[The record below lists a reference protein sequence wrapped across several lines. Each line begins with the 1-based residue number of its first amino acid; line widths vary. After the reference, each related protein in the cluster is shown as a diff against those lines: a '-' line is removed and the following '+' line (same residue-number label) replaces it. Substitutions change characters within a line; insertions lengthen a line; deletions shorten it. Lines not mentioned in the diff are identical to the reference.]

1 MLFTSI
7 EYLLFLPLIMVAF
20 FCLKHRSRWVLLL
33 LASYFFYSYWRLD
46 FLLLVLVSTVIDYWA
61 GLRMGRHKEKKKRK
75 PFLYF
80 SLFANFGL
88 LFSFK
93 YLGFFNEQ
101 VRSFFQLF
109 DVQFPTPE
117 IDILLPIG
125 ISFYTFQTLSYSLDV
140 YKGNRKPERHLGYF
154 ALYVSFF
161 PQLVAGPIERSTTLL
176 PQLRDK
182 QRFLWSNV
190 SVGFRL
196 ILWGL
201 FKKVIIADYLY
212 MLIVPIMRNPEQYS
226 GGVFV
231 IGMIATTLWIY
242 ADFSGYT
249 DIAIGSA
256 RLFGI
261 RLLPNFKRPYLSASI
276 SELWQR
282 WHISLTTW
290 INEYFFRPLIRTSS
304 SWFWRYFSILLI
316 FTSIGFW
323 HGATWNFIAFG
334 LLHGIYITLN
344 RITKSFRR
352 RQMNRVL
359 SRTSIIRKAINV
371 FVTLLFWT
379 FSSVFFIADNLQESW
394 HIISHLTEWNGL
406 QELSNVPGIY
416 TVHFIIILLGSG
428 LFIASEIINRKELEN
443 PWDNVR
449 FTGIRWGTY
458 ALMIFMLISFGHQ
471 VSNEFFYFQF

>member
-1 MLFTSI
+1 
-7 EYLLFLPLIMVAF
+7 
-20 FCLKHRSRWVLLL
+20 
-33 LASYFFYSYWRLD
+33 
-46 FLLLVLVSTVIDYWA
+46 
-61 GLRMGRHKEKKKRK
+61 
-75 PFLYF
+75 
-80 SLFANFGL
+80 
-88 LFSFK
+88 
-93 YLGFFNEQ
+93 
-101 VRSFFQLF
+101 
-109 DVQFPTPE
+109 
-117 IDILLPIG
+117 
-125 ISFYTFQTLSYSLDV
+125 
-140 YKGNRKPERHLGYF
+140 
-154 ALYVSFF
+154 
-161 PQLVAGPIERSTTLL
+161 
-176 PQLRDK
+176 
-182 QRFLWSNV
+182 
-190 SVGFRL
+190 
-196 ILWGL
+196 
-201 FKKVIIADYLY
+201 

-290 INEYFFRPLIRTSS
+290 INEYFFRPLIRISS

-371 FVTLLFWT
+371 FITLLFWT

-394 HIISHLTEWNGL
+394 YIISHLTEWNGL

-443 PWDNVR
+443 PWDNVC